1 MTATALV
8 CAVGGLLTPGAALAA
23 PNDPDPVPASRLE
36 EIRKEIETLYRK
48 AEAATEAYNA
58 AREKTGEQSRKLARI
73 EKKSAAAEKRMKLL
87 RSQAG
92 AMVRSH
98 YRGAGMPDTLKL
110 LLEGGSGDFLHDA
123 DTARKGR
130 QAQQGLLKSLENTRE
145 RLDEY
150 ADTAD
155 REYRR
160 LRAQQK
166 KKAVAKKAVE
176 TRIEAAEELESRLQ
190 AEELEKLRELEAEAA
205 RKAQAAWL
213 DSGVLEEIDAR
224 ASAEGKKAIAYA
236 TGQLGKDY
244 EWGAE
249 GPDTYDCSGLT
260 SQAWA
265 AAGRTIPRT
274 SQEQWKQLPR
284 IAVRDMR
291 PGDLIIYHSDASHVG
306 MYIGDGDIVHAP
318 RPGRQITVTG
328 AGSMRILGV
337 VRPDERAGEQTG
349 GQAGEQT
356 GEQAGER
363 TGD

>member
-1 MTATALV
+1 MGRQRTIVTATALV

-23 PNDPDPVPASRLE
+23 PNDPEPVPASRLE

-98 YRGAGMPDTLKL
+98 YRGAAMPDTLKL

-130 QAQQGLLKSLENTRE
+130 QAQQGLMKSLENTRE

-155 REYRR
+155 QEYRR

-274 SQEQWKQLPR
+274 SQEQWKRLPR

-337 VRPDERAGEQTG
+337 VRPDERVGER
-349 GQAGEQT
+349 T
-356 GEQAGER
+356 GEQAGE
-363 TGD
+363 

>member
-8 CAVGGLLTPGAALAA
+8 CAVGGLLAPGTAYAA
-23 PNDPDPVPASRLE
+23 PAEPDPVPVSRLE
-36 EIRKEIETLYRK
+36 EIRKEIETLYHK

-58 AREKTGEQSRKLARI
+58 AREKTREQSRKLDRI
-73 EKKSAAAEKRMKLL
+73 EKKTAAAKERMKLL
-87 RSQAG
+87 RGQAG

-98 YRGAGMPDTLKL
+98 YRGSGMPDTLQL
-110 LLEGGSGDFLHDA
+110 LLEGGSKDFLHDA

-130 QAQQGLLKSLENTRE
+130 QAQAGLIASLENTRE
-145 RLDEY
+145 RLDTY
-150 ADTAD
+150 AETAD
-155 REYRR
+155 EEYRR

-176 TRIEAAEELESRLQ
+176 SRIEAAEELESRLQ
-190 AEELEKLRELEAEAA
+190 AEELERLRELEDEAA
-205 RKAQAAWL
+205 REAQAEWL
-213 DSGVLEEIDAR
+213 DSGVLDEIDAR
-224 ASAEGKKAIAYA
+224 ASEEGKKAIAYA

-274 SQEQWKQLPR
+274 SQEQWKRLPR
-284 IAVRDMR
+284 IAIRDMR

-306 MYIGDGDIVHAP
+306 MYIGGGDIVHAP

-337 VRPDERAGEQTG
+337 VRPDERAGDR
-349 GQAGEQT
+349 
-356 GEQAGER
+356 AGER
-363 TGD
+363 